1 MWTRMTSQ
9 AGRVWLLVVT
19 QHLNYIFF
27 GKHHNI
33 MLLRLLGGPWGF
45 DVNSSCPVEFYYSL
59 VGRADQQTTARLF
72 SVGHLT
78 GDP

>member
-1 MWTRMTSQ
+1 
-9 AGRVWLLVVT
+9 
-19 QHLNYIFF
+19 
-27 GKHHNI
+27 

-45 DVNSSCPVEFYYSL
+45 DVNSSCSVEFYYSL